1 MGRAFDET
9 IHSGEEAFLVT
20 GLWFPWI
27 PSAYQNQGFESR
39 RRLNFFFRP
48 PFRNYYKIAPITLRL
63 SSFIQLT

>member
-1 MGRAFDET
+1 MGRAFEET

-39 RRLNFFFRP
+39 RRMNFFSGFL
-48 PFRNYYKIAPITLRL
+48 FATTTK
-63 SSFIQLT
+63 